1 MGFIGRTI
9 NGIIRKQKTKQFVAT
24 ISNLPK
30 QMAEINTDKDFVSF
44 SHIGHLGDIVYSM
57 PAIFALA
64 KGKKIHLYFDT
75 TAVNTY
81 TKAMKHHSGKQ
92 ILTDKSIAFL
102 QPLLLAQQQFE
113 ICTKWNNEVIDYNL
127 NDIKKYPFDYKYGNI
142 VRWYFLAFG
151 VTYNTTLPWLQVKP
165 NNDYSQSIIIAR
177 SFRYRSPQIDYS
189 FLSKY
194 NNICFVGLQ
203 DEFADMQ
210 KQIPNI
216 KHIQTNT
223 ALALAEIITG
233 CKLFIGNQSFPFAVA
248 EALKVKRV
256 LELYFLCPNVMVDGD
271 NGFDFCYQ
279 PQFEKIIKNILE

>member
-9 NGIIRKQKTKQFVAT
+9 NNFIRKQKTKQFIAT
-24 ISNLPK
+24 INNLPK
-30 QMAEINTDKDFVSF
+30 QLPPINANESYVTF

-57 PAIFALA
+57 PAMFALA
-64 KGKKIHLYFDT
+64 QGKKIRLYFDT
-75 TAVNTY
+75 TATNTY

-92 ILTDKSIAFL
+92 ILTNNSITFL
-102 QPLLLAQQQFE
+102 QPLLLAQPQFE
-113 ICTKWNNEVIDYNL
+113 ICEKWNGEAIDYNL

-142 VRWYFLAFG
+142 VRWYFLTFG
-151 VTYNTTLPWLQVKP
+151 INYNTTLPWLQVVP
-165 NNDYSQSIIIAR
+165 NNNYSQSIIIAR
-177 SFRYRSPQIDYS
+177 SFRYRSPLIDYS

-194 NNICFVGLQ
+194 NNISFVGLH
-203 DEFADMQ
+203 DEYEDIQ

-216 KHIQTNT
+216 THIKTNT
-223 ALALAEIITG
+223 ALDLAQIIAG

-256 LELYFLCPNVMVDGD
+256 LELYFLCPNVIVDGN
-271 NGFDFCYQ
+271 NGYDFCYQ